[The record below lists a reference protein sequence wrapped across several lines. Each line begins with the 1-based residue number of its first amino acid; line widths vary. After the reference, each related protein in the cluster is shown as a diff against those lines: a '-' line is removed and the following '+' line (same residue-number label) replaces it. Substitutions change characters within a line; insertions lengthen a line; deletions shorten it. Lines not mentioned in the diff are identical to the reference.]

1 MSCFFPARLALATAA
16 LVALAGCAA
25 PVAAPTSSWKAPAA
39 WSADAPL
46 AAPTADAAAK
56 VSDAWWE
63 SAGSP
68 ELNALI
74 EAALRSNRDLHMA
87 AARVLQARAGVDA
100 ADAQQRPQLGLAAG
114 AQYGRDSSAN
124 PKADMA
130 SGGLRA
136 SWEPDLFGAQGLA
149 SQAASLDAQSAELAQ
164 QAMRVAIAAD
174 VGTAWFE
181 IQSLRRRETVAR
193 EAMATL
199 ERQIGVA
206 RRRFEAGQSTALDVD
221 RLVAELG
228 QERAALA
235 QLQGAQRVRQRQLAV
250 LIGAAQP
257 DPALGFADTGAPG
270 IAAPAGL
277 LPAELLERRPD
288 VQLQARALDAAVA
301 RLGVARR
308 DIYPRIQ
315 LDWAGRQERLSVG
328 GASASPTLVVGYGV
342 SLALPIFDGGRI
354 RANIAVHEAR
364 TQEAMAAY
372 EKALIGALA
381 DAETALVQLAAAETT
396 VAELE
401 QTQRAASDAAAR
413 SQRLFEAGLVGLD
426 TVLDVRRS
434 HLRAQD
440 ALLQA
445 RSAQW
450 VAGVSVRRAFAGRV

>member
-1 MSCFFPARLALATAA
+1 MSCFSSARQALATAA

-25 PVAAPTSSWKAPAA
+25 PVTAPTASWQAPAA

-46 AAPTADAAAK
+46 AAPTAHGLAPA
-56 VSDAWWE
+56 SDAWWE
-63 SAGSP
+63 AVGSP
-68 ELNALI
+68 ELSALI
-74 EAALRSNRDLHMA
+74 EAALRSNRDLHIA

-114 AQYGRDSSAN
+114 AQRGRDSSAN
-124 PKADMA
+124 PKAEVL

-136 SWEPDLFGAQGLA
+136 TWEPDLFGAQGLA
-149 SQAASLDAQSAELAQ
+149 SRAATLDAQSAELAQ
-164 QAMRVAIAAD
+164 QAMRVTIAAD

-181 IQSLRRRETVAR
+181 IQSLRRREAVAR
-193 EAMATL
+193 QAMATL
-199 ERQIGVA
+199 ERQIEVA
-206 RRRFEAGQSTALDVD
+206 RRRFDAGQSTALDVD

-228 QERAALA
+228 QERAALT

-250 LIGAAQP
+250 LTGAAQP
-257 DPALGFADTGAPG
+257 DPALAFADTGAPR
-270 IAAPAGL
+270 IAAPAAL

-288 VQLQARALDAAVA
+288 VQLQARALDAAAA

-308 DIYPRIQ
+308 DLYPRIQ

-381 DAETALVQLAAAETT
+381 DAETALVQLAAAERT

-445 RSAQW
+445 RGAQW